1 MHLAMWSLLNF
12 AMLLLCCVPA
22 LFRGRSEQ
30 ALVELALR
38 QQLTTYTQ
46 KGPKPRITPADRT
59 FWILLSQLWSGWREA
74 LVIVQPDT
82 VARWHRK
89 GFRLYWRSI
98 SKRGPGQPP
107 IPAEVQ
113 ALIRRFANENDW
125 RARKIQ
131 AELGKL
137 GITVS
142 LATVSR
148 YLPKRNP
155 DHDQRQR
162 WKTFLRNH
170 KDGIAAMDFIVVPT
184 VRFRLLY
191 VWFVIGHGRRKII
204 HFGVTAHPTSSWVM
218 QQLREAFPNDAA
230 PRFLIYDNDSIFS
243 ERVTEMIDHLA
254 IEPRRTAFRSPWQNG
269 IAERW
274 VGSARRE
281 LLDHVIVLNEKHLQ
295 CLLREYVDYYNTD
308 RVHTR
313 LRDSPMGRPTKKR
326 PARDAQ
332 VIGLPRVGGLHH
344 RYEWQEAA

>member
-1 MHLAMWSLLNF
+1 MWHLVKLVTTLLR
-12 AMLLLCCVPA
+12 CIPA
-22 LFRGRSEQ
+22 FFRSRNEQ
-30 ALVELALR
+30 AIVELALR
-38 QQLTTYTQ
+38 QQLATYAQ
-46 KGPKPRITPADRT
+46 KGPRPRITPADRA
-59 FWILLSQLWSGWREA
+59 FWVLLSQLWSGWREA
-74 LVIVQPDT
+74 LVIVQPET
-82 VARWHRK
+82 VVRWHRR

-107 IPAEVQ
+107 IPVEVQ

-170 KDGIAAMDFIVVPT
+170 KDGIAAMDFLVVPT

-191 VWFVIGHGRRKII
+191 VWFVISHGRREII
-204 HFGVTAHPTSSWVM
+204 HFGVTEHPTSPWVV
-218 QQLREAFPNDAA
+218 QQLREAFPEESA

-243 ERVTEMIDHLA
+243 ERVTESIKSIG

-281 LLDHVIVLNEKHLQ
+281 LLDHVIVLNENHLRR
-295 CLLREYVDYYNTD
+295 LLREYVDYYNRD
-308 RVHTR
+308 RVHTQ
-313 LRDSPMGRPTKKR
+313 LRDSPAGRPTEKR
-326 PARDAQ
+326 TSSEAQ

-344 RYEWQEAA
+344 RYLWREAA

>member
-1 MHLAMWSLLNF
+1 LITGKFRNGIGQTRVVGSDSVQNAPCYVVPAQLRD
-12 AMLLLCCVPA
+12 APTLLCSSPFPGPERAGPGRTRAAPA
-22 LFRGRSEQ
+22 ADHLHPERTQAPNHTSRPHLLDPPVA
-30 ALVELALR
+30 ALV
-38 QQLTTYTQ
+38 
-46 KGPKPRITPADRT
+46 G
-59 FWILLSQLWSGWREA
+59 
-74 LVIVQPDT
+74 
-82 VARWHRK
+82 
-89 GFRLYWRSI
+89 
-98 SKRGPGQPP
+98 
-107 IPAEVQ
+107 
-113 ALIRRFANENDW
+113 
-125 RARKIQ
+125 KIQ

-184 VRFRLLY
+184 VRFRLLH

-243 ERVTEMIDHLA
+243 ERITEMIDHLA
-254 IEPRRTAFRSPWQNG
+254 IEPRRTAFRSSWQNG

-281 LLDHVIVLNEKHLQ
+281 LLDHVVVLNEKHLR
-295 CLLREYVDYYNTD
+295 CLLREYVDYYNAD

-313 LRDSPMGRPTKKR
+313 LRDSSMGRPTKKR
-326 PARDAQ
+326 PARDTQ